1 MQLETVTVYLAKTGE
16 PVKINRVDY
25 EQWAKA
31 GKSPEGKFVSKVTPK
46 PVHKPVELTKPKA
59 VFKRTGYG
67 E

>member
-1 MQLETVTVYLAKTGE
+1 
-16 PVKINRVDY
+16 VDY